1 MTCADFFWKN
11 SKVEIDAYDIMSK
24 KDPNIEKAE

>member
-1 MTCADFFWKN
+1 MCWFFFKN